1 MLYSLKNIED
11 LENLNE
17 LFSLESQIKAVRL
30 QDKLR
35 KQNFH
40 EDMNKVFEPVTE
52 TNKDV
57 SESVTKTFNTNKAIE
72 NLNEK
77 ILELMN
83 DKGVILHI

>member
-1 MLYSLKNIED
+1 MLYSFKNIED

-17 LFSLESQIKAVRL
+17 LVSLESQIKAVRL